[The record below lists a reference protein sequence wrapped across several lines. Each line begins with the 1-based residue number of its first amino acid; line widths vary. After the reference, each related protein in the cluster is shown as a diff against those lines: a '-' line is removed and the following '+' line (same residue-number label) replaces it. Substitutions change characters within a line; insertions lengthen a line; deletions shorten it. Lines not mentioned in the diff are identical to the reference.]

1 MWLVELALRRP
12 YTIAVTCFLLVV
24 MGLIALESMQV
35 DIFPSID
42 IPVVGV
48 VWNFRGLSADDMERR
63 VVLINERQISET
75 VNGVSQIESQSI
87 AGVGILKVYFQQGT
101 DIGSAIAQIS
111 ASSNTA
117 ISQMPPGMQPPVIL
131 QFNASNV
138 PVMQLTLT
146 SKTMPEEK
154 IFDYGR
160 NFIRIS
166 LFEIPGLIAPPPY
179 GGMTRQISIDI
190 DPKALE
196 ARGLSPRDVVTAL
209 QNSNVILPAGTA
221 RIGNVEY
228 NVTTNASPRT
238 VERFNEIPVK
248 VTGDQSVMLG
258 DVAHVSDGFSEQTN
272 IVRVNGQRGAYIAIL
287 KKADASTLA
296 VVQSVKD
303 MIPEIKSVAPQGLD
317 VKVDFDQST
326 FVRAAIDGVVRE
338 ALISSVLVAL
348 LILLFLG
355 SWRSVIIVSASIP
368 LSVMAAIMVLKFTG
382 NTINIM
388 TLGGLSLSIGMLVD
402 GATVAIENIHR
413 NRMLG
418 KPLTMAILTGLQ
430 QILLPTAV
438 AILAIC
444 VVFFPVA
451 LLTGPGRY
459 LFIPMALFVVAA
471 MIFSFIVTTTAV
483 PMLSR
488 LLLAGEKHHDESF
501 IHHTGEAQ
509 KPLGR
514 IGRFFKRIDERRD
527 KAFQR
532 LQHGYGLLLESVLN
546 NRKFAV
552 SFALTVFALT
562 FFLPSII
569 GTDFFP
575 TTDTGLM
582 KLHMRAPIGTRIEET
597 EQEAIQVEDVV
608 RKIIPAT
615 ELETVN
621 DMIGVPNS
629 SYNLAY
635 ISTDNVEGMDADFLI
650 ALKPEH
656 HPTQE
661 YMTKLREAFS
671 KDFPGSIFYFQP
683 ADIVSQVLNFG
694 LSAPLDVQVQYPDL
708 DKGFSYAERL
718 QDLMKRVPGTADVTI
733 KQALDYP
740 TLRVSVDRE
749 RASLMGLN
757 ERDVTSSMLVSLSSS
772 QLVAPNYYVNPSNNV
787 NYNVV
792 VQTPLDKV
800 NSVNDLLR
808 TPITSGTD
816 AHHGDQ
822 KLNPMGVPEAP
833 SQTLGNVV
841 ALSTVV
847 TPSQV
852 NHHTVQRVIDI
863 TSNVEGR
870 DLGSVAS
877 DIQKQIGKLGT
888 LPAGMK
894 IQVLGQNEVMNN
906 SFSNLGFGI
915 ILAIILVFLLLVM
928 FFQSWLDPFI
938 TMISIPGAL
947 VGILWM
953 LAVTGTTIN
962 VVSLMG
968 SIMTI
973 GIAVSNSILVVSFAN
988 DIRVERG
995 ISAFEA
1001 AIEAGKTRM
1010 RPVLMTALAMIV
1022 GMIPMSLAL
1031 GEGGEQNAPLARAVI
1046 GGLLV
1051 ATITSLF
1058 IVPLVYSILRKKE
1071 PQKHLFDLRFQAEK
1085 QGMEFD
1091 GETGNASIEE
1101 DSPEGSFSLEA

>member
-1 MWLVELALRRP
+1 MWFVELALRRP

-24 MGLIALESMQV
+24 MGLIALESMQI
-35 DIFPSID
+35 DIFPTID

-48 VWNFRGLSADDMERR
+48 VWNFRGLTAEDMERR

-75 VNGVSQIESQSI
+75 VNGVSHIESQSI
-87 AGVGILKVYFQQGT
+87 SGVGILKIYFQPGT
-101 DIGSAIAQIS
+101 DIGSALAQIS
-111 ASSNTA
+111 ASSNTSM
-117 ISQMPPGMQPPVIL
+117 SQMPPGMQPPVIL

-196 ARGLSPRDVVTAL
+196 ARGLSPKDVVTAL

-228 NVTTNASPRT
+228 DVTTNSSPST
-238 VERFNEIPVK
+238 IERFNYIPVK
-248 VTGDQSVMLG
+248 VTGGQSILLG
-258 DVAHVSDGFSEQTN
+258 DVAHVSDGFAEQTN
-272 IVRVNGQRGAYIAIL
+272 IVRVDGKRGAYIAIL

-296 VVQSVKD
+296 VVQSVRD
-303 MIPEIKSVAPQGLD
+303 MMPEIKSVAPEGLD
-317 VKVDFDQST
+317 VKVDFDQSS
-326 FVRAAIDGVVRE
+326 FVRASINGVVRE

-355 SWRSVIIVSASIP
+355 SWRSVIIVATSIP
-368 LSVMAAIMVLKFTG
+368 LAIVAAIIVLKFTG
-382 NTINIM
+382 NSINIM
-388 TLGGLSLSIGMLVD
+388 TLGGISLSIGMLVD

-451 LLTGPGRY
+451 LLTGPGRF
-459 LFIPMALFVVAA
+459 LFIPMALFVVVA
-471 MIFSFIVTTTAV
+471 MIASFIVTTTAV

-488 LLLAGEKHHDESF
+488 LLLAGESHHDESF
-501 IHHTGEAQ
+501 IHHKGEPP

-514 IGRFFKRIDERRD
+514 MGTFFRHVDQKRD
-527 KAFQR
+527 KAFQD
-532 LQHGYGLLLESVLN
+532 LQHAYGRLLEKVMLN
-546 NRKFAV
+546 KMLAVCFAGTLLG
-552 SFALTVFALT
+552 LTL
-562 FFLPSII
+562 FLPSII

-597 EQEAIQVEDVV
+597 EKQAVQVENVV
-608 RKIIPAT
+608 HNIIPAN

-621 DMIGVPNS
+621 DMIGVPPS

-635 ISTDNVEGMDADFLI
+635 VSTDNVAGMDADFLI

-656 HPTQE
+656 HPTQG
-661 YMTKLREAFS
+661 YMNRLRDS
-671 KDFPGSIFYFQP
+671 LTVDFPGSIFYFQP

-694 LSAPLDVQVQYPDL
+694 LSAPLDVQVQYSDL
-708 DKGFSYAERL
+708 DKAFTYAQRM
-718 QDLMKRVPGTADVTI
+718 QDLMKRVPGTADVNI
-733 KQALDYP
+733 KQALNYP
-740 TLRVSVDRE
+740 TLRVGVDRV
-749 RASLMGLN
+749 RASLVGIS
-757 ERDVTSSMLVSLSSS
+757 ERDVSNSMLISLSSS
-772 QLVAPNYYVNPSNNV
+772 QLVSPSYYVNPSNNV

-792 VQTPLDKV
+792 VQTPFEKV
-800 NSVNDLLR
+800 NSVQSLLR
-808 TPITSGTD
+808 TPLTSESSTHR
-816 AHHGDQ
+816 ASQ
-822 KLNPMGVPEAP
+822 KLNPLDVPEAP
-833 SQTLGNVV
+833 AQMLGNV
-841 ALSTVV
+841 ALLTTQA
-847 TPSQV
+847 TPSQI
-852 NHHTVQRVIDI
+852 NHHTVQRVIDV

-870 DLGSVAS
+870 DLGSVAG
-877 DIQKQIGKLGT
+877 DIETQIGKLGT
-888 LPAGMK
+888 LPPGMK
-894 IQVLGQNEVMNN
+894 IAVLGQNEVMNN
-906 SFSNLGFGI
+906 SFRSLGFGI
-915 ILAIILVFLLLVM
+915 VLAILLVFLLLVM
-928 FFQSWLDPFI
+928 FFQSWVDPFI
-938 TMISIPGAL
+938 TMISVPGAL

-988 DIRVERG
+988 DLRVEKG

-1010 RPVLMTALAMIV
+1010 RPVLMTALAMVV

-1046 GGLLV
+1046 GGLIV
-1051 ATITSLF
+1051 ATITTLF
-1058 IVPLVYSILRKKE
+1058 IVPLVYSMLRKNE
-1071 PQKHLFDLRFQAEK
+1071 PTKHLFDLRFQAEK
-1085 QGMEFD
+1085 KGMLFD
-1091 GETGNASIEE
+1091 GETGTAVIEAE
-1101 DSPEGSFSLEA
+1101 SAEGAFGLEA

>member
-1 MWLVELALRRP
+1 
-12 YTIAVTCFLLVV
+12 
-24 MGLIALESMQV
+24 
-35 DIFPSID
+35 
-42 IPVVGV
+42 
-48 VWNFRGLSADDMERR
+48 
-63 VVLINERQISET
+63 
-75 VNGVSQIESQSI
+75 
-87 AGVGILKVYFQQGT
+87 
-101 DIGSAIAQIS
+101 
-111 ASSNTA
+111 
-117 ISQMPPGMQPPVIL
+117 MQPPVIL

-166 LFEIPGLIAPPPY
+166 LFEIPGLIAPSPY

-190 DPKALE
+190 DPKSLE
-196 ARGLSPRDVVTAL
+196 ARGLSPKDIVTAL

-228 NVTTNASPRT
+228 DVTTNASPRT
-238 VERFNEIPVK
+238 VERFNDIPVK
-248 VTGDQSVMLG
+248 VSGGQSVLLG
-258 DVAHVSDGFSEQTN
+258 DVAHVSDGFAEQTN

-303 MIPEIKSVAPQGLD
+303 MIPEIKAVAPEGLD
-317 VKVDFDQST
+317 VKVDFDQSA
-326 FVRAAIDGVVRE
+326 FVQAAIDGVVRE
-338 ALISSVLVAL
+338 ALISSILVSL

-355 SWRSVIIVSASIP
+355 SWRSVIIVAVSIP

-382 NTINIM
+382 NSINIM

-418 KPLTMAILTGLQ
+418 KPLTMAIVTGLQ

-501 IHHTGEAQ
+501 IHHAGEPP

-514 IGRFFKRIDERRD
+514 IASFFRRVDQKRD
-527 KAFQR
+527 KTFQK
-532 LQHGYGLLLESVLN
+532 LQHGYGRLLEKVLS
-546 NRKFAV
+546 NRTFAV
-552 SFALTVFALT
+552 SFALTIFAIT

-597 EQEAIQVEDVV
+597 EQEAVQVESVV
-608 RKIIPAT
+608 RKIIPAD
-615 ELETVN
+615 ELQTVN
-621 DMIGVPNS
+621 DMIGVPAS

-635 ISTDNVEGMDADFLI
+635 VSTDNVAGMDADFLI
-650 ALKPEH
+650 SLKPDH
-656 HPTQE
+656 HPTQL
-661 YMTKLREAFS
+661 YMNRLREAFAV
-671 KDFPGSIFYFQP
+671 DFPGSAFYFQP

-708 DKGFSYAERL
+708 DKAFSYAERM
-718 QDLMKRVPGTADVTI
+718 QDLMKRVPGTADVNI
-733 KQALDYP
+733 KQALNYP
-740 TLRVSVDRE
+740 TLRLSVDRV
-749 RASLMGLN
+749 RASLVGLN

-772 QLVAPNYYVNPSNNV
+772 QLVSPSYYVNPSNNV

-792 VQTPLDKV
+792 VQTPLEKV
-800 NSVNDLLR
+800 NSVSDLLR

-816 AHHGDQ
+816 EHRGNQ
-822 KLNPMGVPEAP
+822 KLNPLDVPEAP
-833 SQTLGNVV
+833 AQTLGNVV

-863 TSNVEGR
+863 TSNV
-870 DLGSVAS
+870 
-877 DIQKQIGKLGT
+877 QKAAISAPLQARSKS
-888 LPAGMK
+888 K
-894 IQVLGQNEVMNN
+894 SE
-906 SFSNLGFGI
+906 NLGRC
-915 ILAIILVFLLLVM
+915 
-928 FFQSWLDPFI
+928 W
-938 TMISIPGAL
+938 
-947 VGILWM
+947 
-953 LAVTGTTIN
+953 
-962 VVSLMG
+962 
-968 SIMTI
+968 
-973 GIAVSNSILVVSFAN
+973 
-988 DIRVERG
+988 RE
-995 ISAFEA
+995 
-1001 AIEAGKTRM
+1001 
-1010 RPVLMTALAMIV
+1010 
-1022 GMIPMSLAL
+1022 
-1031 GEGGEQNAPLARAVI
+1031 
-1046 GGLLV
+1046 
-1051 ATITSLF
+1051 
-1058 IVPLVYSILRKKE
+1058 
-1071 PQKHLFDLRFQAEK
+1071 
-1085 QGMEFD
+1085 
-1091 GETGNASIEE
+1091 
-1101 DSPEGSFSLEA
+1101 

>member
-1 MWLVELALRRP
+1 MWIVELALRRP

-35 DIFPSID
+35 DIFPTID

-48 VWNFRGLSADDMERR
+48 VWNFRGLTAEDMERR
-63 VVLINERQISET
+63 VVLINERAISET
-75 VNGVSQIESQSI
+75 VNGVSHIESQSI
-87 AGVGILKVYFQQGT
+87 SGVGILKIYFQQGT

-196 ARGLSPRDVVTAL
+196 ARGLSPKDVVTAL

-228 NVTTNASPRT
+228 DVTTNSSPST
-238 VERFNEIPVK
+238 IERFNYIPVK
-248 VTGDQSVMLG
+248 VTGGQSILLG

-296 VVQSVKD
+296 VVQSVRD
-303 MIPEIKSVAPQGLD
+303 MMPEIKSVAPEGLD
-317 VKVDFDQST
+317 VNVDFDQSS
-326 FVRAAIDGVVRE
+326 FVRASIDGVVRE
-338 ALISSVLVAL
+338 ALISSILVAL

-355 SWRSVIIVSASIP
+355 SWRSVIIVATSIP
-368 LSVMAAIMVLKFTG
+368 LAIVAAIIVLKFTG
-382 NTINIM
+382 NSINIM
-388 TLGGLSLSIGMLVD
+388 TLGGISLSIGMLVD

-459 LFIPMALFVVAA
+459 LFIPMALFVVVA
-471 MIFSFIVTTTAV
+471 MIASFIVTTTAV

-501 IHHTGEAQ
+501 LHHEGEAP

-514 IGRFFKRIDERRD
+514 FAAFFRRVDQKRDR
-527 KAFQR
+527 AFQNM
-532 LQHGYGLLLESVLN
+532 QHGYGRLLEKVMLNRMLSVC
-546 NRKFAV
+546 FAGTMLG
-552 SFALTVFALT
+552 LTL
-562 FFLPSII
+562 FLPSII

-597 EQEAIQVEDVV
+597 EKQAEQVENVV
-608 RKIIPAT
+608 HKIIPAR
-615 ELETVN
+615 ELQTIN
-621 DMIGVPNS
+621 DMIGVPPS

-635 ISTDNVEGMDADFLI
+635 VSTDNVAGMDADFLI
-650 ALKPEH
+650 ALKSDH
-656 HPTQE
+656 HPTQG
-661 YMTKLREAFS
+661 YMNRLRDS
-671 KDFPGSIFYFQP
+671 LTTDFPGSIFYFQP

-708 DKGFSYAERL
+708 DKAFSYAQRM
-718 QDLMKRVPGTADVTI
+718 QDLMKRVPGTADVNI

-740 TLRVSVDRE
+740 TLRLGVDRV
-749 RASLMGLN
+749 RASLVGIS
-757 ERDVTSSMLVSLSSS
+757 ERDVSNSMLISLSSS
-772 QLVAPNYYVNPSNNV
+772 QLVSPSYYVNPSNNV

-792 VQTPLDKV
+792 VQTPFEKV
-800 NSVNDLLR
+800 NSVQDLLR
-808 TPITSGTD
+808 TPLTSETSEHRG
-816 AHHGDQ
+816 AQ
-822 KLNPMGVPEAP
+822 KLNPLDVPKAP
-833 SQTLGNVV
+833 TQMLGNV
-841 ALSTVV
+841 ASLTTIA
-847 TPSQV
+847 TPSQI

-870 DLGSVAS
+870 DLGSVAG
-877 DIQKQIGKLGT
+877 DIENQIGKLGT

-894 IQVLGQNEVMNN
+894 IAVLGQNEVMNS
-906 SFSNLGFGI
+906 SFKSLGFGI
-915 ILAIILVFLLLVM
+915 VLAILLVFLLLVM
-928 FFQSWLDPFI
+928 FFQSWVDPFI
-938 TMISIPGAL
+938 TMISVPGAL

-988 DIRVERG
+988 DIRVEKG
-995 ISAFEA
+995 ISGFEA

-1046 GGLLV
+1046 GGLIV
-1051 ATITSLF
+1051 ATITTLF
-1058 IVPLVYSILRKKE
+1058 IVPLGYSMVRKKE
-1071 PQKHLFDLRFQAEK
+1071 PSKHLFDLRFQAEK

-1091 GETGNASIEE
+1091 GETATAVIEEESPDASFSIE
-1101 DSPEGSFSLEA
+1101 A